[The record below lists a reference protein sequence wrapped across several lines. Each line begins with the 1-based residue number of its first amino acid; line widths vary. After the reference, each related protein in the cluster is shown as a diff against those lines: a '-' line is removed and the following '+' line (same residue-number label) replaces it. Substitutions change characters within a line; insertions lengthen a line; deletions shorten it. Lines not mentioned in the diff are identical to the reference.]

1 MFVFLIHWLIEKFKP
16 ESYYLQINN
25 MIWQMNSYNFELNQT
40 TFHNKRFHNRLFN
53 SMVLFMFY
61 KWPLRI
67 EVVVTKNQGSRT
79 IAPEENCPP
88 TPKLTLSQTLTLTE
102 GQSSSVAIVW
112 LSPNPKTNPHLDPN
126 PNPNRGAI
134 FLGGQLSVYRHLAG
148 CLSASRLTKVNFWKS
163 SISYIKKLLY

>member
-1 MFVFLIHWLIEKFKP
+1 MDFSCWVDLKNLHIIFNLKQHCYDQRVTFFSIHKQMKIPFNIN
-16 ESYYLQINN
+16 SLQSFFQQWFSQDI
-25 MIWQMNSYNFELNQT
+25 
-40 TFHNKRFHNRLFN
+40 
-53 SMVLFMFY
+53 
-61 KWPLRI
+61 
-67 EVVVTKNQGSRT
+67 QGSRT
-79 IAPEENCPP
+79 IAPKENCPP

-148 CLSASRLTKVNFWKS
+148 CLSASR
-163 SISYIKKLLY
+163 